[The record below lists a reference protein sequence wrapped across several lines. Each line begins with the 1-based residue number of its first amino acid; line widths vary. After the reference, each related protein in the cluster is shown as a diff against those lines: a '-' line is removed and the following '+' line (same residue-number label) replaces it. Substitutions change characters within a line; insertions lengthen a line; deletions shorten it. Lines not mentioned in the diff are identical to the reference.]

1 MMKWINIG
9 IKLLPYILTCVRAVE
24 HLLTGSKRGEEKE
37 NAAVG
42 MVHSLLQ
49 TIEAGVDKDLLND
62 EDVNRAVRACMQ
74 AFVAL
79 ENIVA
84 SKQPHAASE

>member
-1 MMKWINIG
+1 MKWINVG

-24 HLLTGSKRGEEKE
+24 HLLTGSKRGVEKE

-62 EDVNRAVRACMQ
+62 EEVNRAVRACMR
-74 AFVAL
+74 AFVSL

-84 SKQPHAASE
+84 SKQPNVESE